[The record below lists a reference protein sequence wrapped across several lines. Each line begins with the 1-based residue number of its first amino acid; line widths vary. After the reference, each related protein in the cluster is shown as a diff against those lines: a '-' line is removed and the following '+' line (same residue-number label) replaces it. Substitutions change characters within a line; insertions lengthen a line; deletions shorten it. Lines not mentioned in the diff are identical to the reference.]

1 MPFLKVSFVKNL
13 IKKHMKQNLKK
24 ITLLF
29 ITAMLLV
36 SCEKDESNT
45 QKNETNKITRKKI
58 SLAELKNHEKI
69 FTKFDEVSKKTKR
82 DINNW
87 LVIDTLFN
95 FLINMQHSIMNRT
108 SSITVLQNLDILTLR
123 SKINEIQE
131 ETFELIYKSN
141 RQNNLPIDNNFNGT
155 MKSSSSQ
162 FYGMRNFKELSEDNE
177 KIRLVNNLIF
187 YFFRNRIN
195 LLNNELSSSEN
206 PLKKSTR
213 EENFVNLNL
222 NNKYNIYPE
231 KSINTPSHNPKNNLN
246 NVQMPVTFG
255 NSIPRQNE
263 NSQFN
268 KDINI
273 NVNEINNN
281 FDNKTADFNNINNQN
296 KPEINVNITQDSH
309 GEVANKTV
317 STVRKN

>member
-1 MPFLKVSFVKNL
+1 MHNNNVVSNHSEEILAKEN
-13 IKKHMKQNLKK
+13 KKLREE
-24 ITLLF
+24 
-29 ITAMLLV
+29 AYARD
-36 SCEKDESNT
+36 EK
-45 QKNETNKITRKKI
+45 
-58 SLAELKNHEKI
+58 
-69 FTKFDEVSKKTKR
+69 
-82 DINNW
+82 
-87 LVIDTLFN
+87 IDTLFN